1 MGLPRVVPE
10 RSDAARADGLAGR
23 GRRSKIVQ
31 QFFERN
37 VGLLQN
43 GLQRLRLD
51 DAVHRHTGMKR
62 AFWVMAMRIGLS
74 DEPKPSRFKADI
86 PTQRDPN
93 EDVSKLK
100 PNPLT
105 LVVSISPDLQIK
117 LNQDAMGS
125 VNDPSEL
132 SAKLQQTF
140 QQRKEQHA
148 YKVGMEAATNIPE
161 DQRIEKTV
169 FVKAPR
175 ALHYGDVVKVIDA
188 IKGAGANPVGLQ
200 VDDLP

>member
-1 MGLPRVVPE
+1 MGMSSGGGSSRAVPYINVTPLIDVLLVV
-10 RSDAARADGLAGR
+10 L
-23 GRRSKIVQ
+23 IIFTV
-31 QFFERN
+31 FT
-37 VGLLQN
+37 
-43 GLQRLRLD
+43 RL
-51 DAVHRHTGMKR
+51 
-62 AFWVMAMRIGLS
+62 
-74 DEPKPSRFKADI
+74 KPSSFKADV

-105 LVVSISPDLQIK
+105 LVVSITQDLQIK
-117 LNQDAMGS
+117 LNQDSMGS
-125 VNDPSEL
+125 VNDTSAL

-140 QQRKEQHA
+140 QQRKAQHA
-148 YKVGMEAATNIPE
+148 YKVGMETSTVPE
-161 DQRIEKTV
+161 DQKIEKTV

-188 IKGAGANPVGLQ
+188 IKGAGASPVGLQ